1 MKVDE
6 KNDIYKS
13 QLSLATPDSGAR
25 DHELDPA
32 QNDMTFAI
40 WHLRTKQ
47 RERRTQTPHTDTHL
61 AAVFSTTDPARTSLS
76 TILRPRP
83 PVTRF

>member
-47 RERRTQTPHTDTHL
+47 RERRTQTPPTQTHISPP
-61 AAVFSTTDPARTSLS
+61 FSRLRT
-76 TILRPRP
+76 RPERH
-83 PVTRF
+83 